1 MCWYLALSLVEQDE
15 EVQKQGI
22 VEVFFAN
29 GALKQQTNITKH
41 FKEGFTG
48 LLCLPIRLVGIHFCY
63 DDVMFQ
69 PILQLAQLVFGAN
82 NRLRFRSHQGLN
94 ESSAIH

>member
-1 MCWYLALSLVEQDE
+1 MCWYLALSMVEQDE
-15 EVQKQGI
+15 EVQKQGL

-41 FKEGFTG
+41 LKEGLSG
-48 LLCLPIRLVGIHFCY
+48 LLCLPIRFVGIHFCY

-69 PILQLAQLVFGAN
+69 PILQLAQLVFGAS
-82 NRLRFRSHQGLN
+82 NRLRFRAHQGRPLHPT
-94 ESSAIH
+94 S